1 MSVPPKIN
9 IFFTCEANTS
19 CVQKNKMPNSHHLK
33 IRAKFFPK
41 LQGLV
46 RVVPKHTFLPEAE
59 RATLPLDKT
68 PVYHMLLPPTS
79 RMLL

>member
-1 MSVPPKIN
+1 MSVPSKIN
-9 IFFTCEANTS
+9 IVFTWEANTL
-19 CVQKNKMPNSHHLK
+19 CVQENKTSNYHHLK
-33 IRAKFFPK
+33 IRAKFFPE
-41 LQGLV
+41 LLGLV

-59 RATLPLDKT
+59 GATPPLDRT